1 MSFIPYLPQRPPAPR
16 DTSIAKPTAFLP
28 EFGVRDARSCNRL
41 TTKPTPAQIPT
52 LIQCAKDNHASRD
65 FISIW
70 EDITVETGSMRP
82 YNYNRDHHYSGI
94 DTTSQLLPI
103 RGTMTQVSCSAIS
116 KMRPSNEGKNCSITV
131 CLPPRATA
139 SKPPSEI
146 GAATWRTSTPNPRSS
161 RCRLLQPVS
170 HRLAARLDRRGPR
183 QSKRRS
189 SSATSLG

>member
-1 MSFIPYLPQRPPAPR
+1 MLLASVVVAIVGLAGAALVFHSTPAEASSAP

-41 TTKPTPAQIPT
+41 TTKPTAAQIPT
-52 LIQCAKDNHASRD
+52 LIQCAKDNHSSRD

-82 YNYNRDHHYSGI
+82 YNYTRDHHYSGI

-116 KMRPSNEGKNCSITV
+116 RMRPSNEGKNCMITV
-131 CLPPRATA
+131 MPTAEGDCFKTSFGDWSCDMEDFHPKPSQQQVAPPPTR
-139 SKPPSEI
+139 
-146 GAATWRTSTPNPRSS
+146 
-161 RCRLLQPVS
+161 
-170 HRLAARLDRRGPR
+170 
-183 QSKRRS
+183 
-189 SSATSLG
+189 